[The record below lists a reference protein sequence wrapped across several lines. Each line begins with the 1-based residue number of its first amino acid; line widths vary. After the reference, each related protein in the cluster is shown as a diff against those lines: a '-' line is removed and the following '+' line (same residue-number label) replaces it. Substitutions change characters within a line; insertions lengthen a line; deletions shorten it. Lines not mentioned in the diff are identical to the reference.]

1 MHTHICVLYIL
12 YILYIYIYIYIYVF
26 TEEINKIVLSL
37 NDDKSDKRLQSI
49 KLVEIYWYGA
59 KI

>member
-1 MHTHICVLYIL
+1 MHTHIYVYYI
-12 YILYIYIYIYIYVF
+12 YYIYIIYIYVF
-26 TEEINKIVLSL
+26 NKIVLSL

>member
-1 MHTHICVLYIL
+1 MCIIYII
-12 YILYIYIYIYIYVF
+12 YIIYIYIYIYVF